1 MHVVR
6 AAARRRIARWVL
18 IALVLVH
25 LAALAV
31 YERYTGQLAE
41 ARLALDA
48 RDEWKA
54 GHLDAAAAIYRRY
67 LEQYPAARWPLL
79 LSRQLQPEASGWFAL
94 GRVEAERQRV
104 DAALAAFA
112 RAGQLEPGLG
122 RREARDLLFETGR
135 YAELERRAR
144 AALAAE
150 PQALPA
156 IFDLGAAL
164 YALGR
169 PAEAALAYERGLS
182 YVAAYVAATD
192 PGFAGKVSVPE
203 AELLNLAS
211 VAHLAAGE
219 KLRARAACDGLTA
232 RMPAHSRLDRLCRA
246 YLDADAGDLAAS
258 RAALTGL
265 APQRPEEEALVAAL
279 AARLPN

>member
-1 MHVVR
+1 MEVAR
-6 AAARRRIARWVL
+6 PAARRRIARLVL

-25 LAALAV
+25 LAALAL
-31 YERYTGQLAE
+31 YERYTSQLAE

-48 RDEWKA
+48 LDEWKA
-54 GHLDAAAAIYRRY
+54 GHLDVAAATYRRY
-67 LEQYPAARWPLL
+67 LDGYPAARWPVV

-112 RAGQLEPGLG
+112 HAEQLEPGLG
-122 RREARDLLFETGR
+122 RREARDLLFESGR

-144 AALAAE
+144 AMLAVQ
-150 PQALPA
+150 PHSLPA

-182 YVAAYVAATD
+182 YVTEYLAATD

-211 VAHLAAGE
+211 IAHLAAGDAV
-219 KLRARAACDGLTA
+219 RARAACDGLAA
-232 RMPAHSRLDRLCRA
+232 RMPVRSRLDRLCRA
-246 YLDADAGDLAAS
+246 YLEADAGHVAAS
-258 RAALTGL
+258 RAALAGL
-265 APQRPEEEALVAAL
+265 APQRPEEEALVATL
-279 AARLPN
+279 AARLPD